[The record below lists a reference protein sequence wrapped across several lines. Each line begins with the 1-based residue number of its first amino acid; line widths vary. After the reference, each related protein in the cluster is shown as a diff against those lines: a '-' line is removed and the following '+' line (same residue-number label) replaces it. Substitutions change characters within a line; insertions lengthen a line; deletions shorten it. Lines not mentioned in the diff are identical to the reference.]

1 MSSIKYIKKL
11 QENWMSWV
19 AESNNSALKGTLN
32 KCCRQCY
39 EEKKKTLMGLV
50 RMDWRRFIIFC
61 ASDSRSRSAG
71 WSQASSLQ
79 SEIFL
84 VEVSHEVPY
93 SFSIC
98 LRRHCKPAF
107 PLATFLRSLKR
118 MIKLLTCNLYTKLYQ
133 VSQSYTWM
141 DIGNFLPSQ
150 GLDLHSPTIIKQL
163 RIHSAAK

>member
-1 MSSIKYIKKL
+1 
-11 QENWMSWV
+11 
-19 AESNNSALKGTLN
+19 
-32 KCCRQCY
+32 
-39 EEKKKTLMGLV
+39 MGLV

-61 ASDSRSRSAG
+61 ASHSRSRSAG
-71 WSQASSLQ
+71 WSQTSSLQ

-141 DIGNFLPSQ
+141 DIGNFLLGDWICIHLLSLNSWESIQLLNSQ
-150 GLDLHSPTIIKQL
+150 EAALFLYLDGVGWKSCRQELLFIF
-163 RIHSAAK
+163 